1 MTGSVWKAATTEKGP
16 NNIRHISKRSLYMY
30 ANVDHTCDPQ
40 LCQVNARACKHT
52 TTMVTPLQTNK
63 IHVMQCNPL
72 KDRQTECNYTAIKSR
87 FIYATTRNV
96 D

>member
-1 MTGSVWKAATTEKGP
+1 MKG
-16 NNIRHISKRSLYMY
+16 NNRDKIAFPTLPLELTLICLRTR
-30 ANVDHTCDPQ
+30 HTCDPQ
-40 LCQVNARACKHT
+40 LCQVDARACKHT

-63 IHVMQCNPL
+63 IHVMRCNPL